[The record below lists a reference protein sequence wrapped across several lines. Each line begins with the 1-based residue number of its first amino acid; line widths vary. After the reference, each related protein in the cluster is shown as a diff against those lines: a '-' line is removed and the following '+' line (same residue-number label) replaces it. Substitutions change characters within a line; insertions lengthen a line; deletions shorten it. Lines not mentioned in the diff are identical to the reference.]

1 MKLTYAEYMK
11 GKETMDF
18 LTYKGYQGAVKYSKE
33 DNIFYG
39 EVLGLDHAFISYEGT
54 SLNELEKDFHDDVN
68 HYLENCLADGTQPE
82 KPSNKVPDSIE
93 ELFKNWHGKYE
104 VSDEMKEWDEM
115 KPEGREL
122 L

>member
-1 MKLTYAEYMK
+1 MTYAEYMK

-18 LTYKGYQGAVKYSKE
+18 LTYKGYQGAVKFSKE
-33 DNIFYG
+33 
-39 EVLGLDHAFISYEGT
+39 
-54 SLNELEKDFHDDVN
+54 DVN
-68 HYLENCLADGTQPE
+68 HYLENCLADDTQPE